1 MVRARA
7 LDALESGVVD
17 EMPMVEFKR
26 ERTGALEESDN
37 EDEERPE
44 AADVEA
50 ERRPYSSYMEL
61 FLGREPLI

>member
-1 MVRARA
+1 
-7 LDALESGVVD
+7 
-17 EMPMVEFKR
+17 MPMVEFKR